1 MTAFFIPKIL
11 INLVVFLTFAKISSG
26 IIMKLLFTLLFL
38 AQISLMAQS
47 AFDYGQ
53 NQNVYF
59 ISSQQ
64 RQQMGI
70 ENIYIIDFNDDK
82 NSAAMWGNGSIN
94 VINFDLNTISDNWTP
109 MELDTNL
116 VSNLDSL
123 FLNVRFLNGS
133 RYEFDDFGQLISYGG
148 GGYGSFD
155 WKEITR
161 FSDTLSIIETSC
173 VGHCGK
179 QPIKYSKNVFTK
191 NGILTHVIK
200 YPVLE
205 IDFEQNE
212 EPEQNTLENYDA
224 IFRQLIEISE
234 VSPDTLYYIY
244 DKNNRLLSMDNV
256 QEETG
261 KKLFS
266 VENQNHSNVFH
277 QCYIGN
283 IEMENFF
290 LEKIGI
296 IPSLILIEIYQ
307 HGVFSFRLD
316 ANTNKYYSTETI
328 IMED

>member
-1 MTAFFIPKIL
+1 
-11 INLVVFLTFAKISSG
+11 
-26 IIMKLLFTLLFL
+26 MKLLFTLLFL
-38 AQISLMAQS
+38 AQISLIAQS
-47 AFDYGQ
+47 PFDYGQ

-70 ENIYIIDFNDDK
+70 ENIYIIDLNDDK
-82 NSAAMWGNGSIN
+82 NTVAMWGNGSIN
-94 VINFDLNTISDNWTP
+94 VINFDSHTISDNWTP
-109 MELDTNL
+109 LELDSNL
-116 VSNLDSL
+116 MSNLDSL
-123 FLNVRFLNGS
+123 FLNVRFLNGT

-173 VGHCGK
+173 VGHCGQ
-179 QPIKYSKNVFTK
+179 QPIKYSKNIFAK

-205 IDFEQNE
+205 IDFEQE
-212 EPEQNTLENYDA
+212 DELELITIEKYEN
-224 IFRQLIEISE
+224 FFNQLIEISE
-234 VSPDTLYYIY
+234 TSPDTTYYIY
-244 DKNNRLLSMDNV
+244 DNHRLLSMDNV

-261 KKLFS
+261 NKIFS
-266 VENQNHSNVFH
+266 VENQYHSNVFH

-296 IPSLILIEIYQ
+296 IPSLVLIEIYQ

-316 ANTNKYYSTETI
+316 TKSNKYYATETI
-328 IMED
+328 ILED